1 MSEEKKIRHLRY
13 LANKMGLSVVTGES
27 ENIFVHNTGKWR
39 TDEYGRRYRAAF
51 VNAKAYA
58 LKKADNGEIITPIEQ
73 IKLTKS
79 GHEKIISDITIEK
92 FEQMVND
99 LWDVWRKQY
108 D

>member
-13 LANKMGLSVVTGES
+13 LANKMGLSIVTGES
-27 ENIFVHNTGKWR
+27 EHTFVRNTGRWQ
-39 TDEYGRRYRAAF
+39 TDEYGRSYRAAF
-51 VNAKAYA
+51 VHAKAYA
-58 LKKADNGEIITPIEQ
+58 LKRADNGEIITPIEG

-79 GHEKIISDITIEK
+79 GNEKIISDITIGK
-92 FEQMVND
+92 IEQMVND